1 MSSFENFVQCRVVTP
16 FTAAATEIG
25 LFAADE
31 PHRLPA
37 EGGGVL
43 VLTDSPYRPS
53 ALEVIRYGRRSGLA
67 LYEVSRAQ
75 EGTTAR
81 DWAGVAFCY
90 QALTAGELERLL
102 GEKADAD
109 ALDGL
114 RQEAETALDA
124 KVDKVAGK
132 GLSSNDY
139 TTTEKNKLANSNLA
153 ALVGLAGAADRLPY
167 FTGVGALSLATITAA
182 ARTLLAATNV
192 TGQQSALG
200 LFADASGVMT
210 NASGALTNFVSQLL
224 RSADAAAGRNTLG
237 LGSAATKRAMTSLV
251 DTTTPDSVLSRE
263 AFGIGVTSTNNP
275 VSLFNFKAN
284 NPSGIYTAQTATVV
298 NGAADWPTSN
308 MGMTVLCTVYGY
320 DRIYWVM
327 FPTVSAGQWIGW
339 YVPAQDTVFW
349 RRIHDSGGQLSL
361 GTTAESARTV
371 LGLPKA
377 SSEWAPSLGD
387 VLTAGTLGV
396 GRERGVVRAFS
407 SLSQLAQTPA
417 GATFM
422 LNSTITPAEVLTA
435 LGGWGGGDFPYVYML
450 GKRDSATTTY
460 PGFAALMTG
469 YSSAVRLRMVY
480 SQDGETVGVAH
491 IFNSANA
498 AQLPL
503 TGSLSLASDNAA
515 SLGIPGK
522 QWSTA
527 YLGTAPIVTS
537 DRDAKMDILPIGD
550 AVLDAWATLNYMQYR
565 LKDSVAAKGEAART
579 HAGLIAQ
586 DIREAFEAAGLDPF
600 KYGVLCYDEW
610 DQELRE
616 HPAEY
621 EWITVPAVLDDEG
634 NEVEP
639 ERQEQGELIKEAWTE
654 VVREAG
660 HRYSVRYEEAF
671 ALECALQRR
680 TTQRLEQRL
689 AALES
694 AA

>member
-25 LFAADE
+25 LFAADT

-53 ALEVIRYGRRSGLA
+53 ALEVIRYGRRTGLA
-67 LYEVSRAQ
+67 LYDVSRAQ

-81 DWAGVAFCY
+81 GWTGVAFCY

-102 GEKADAD
+102 SEKADTS

-114 RQEAETALDA
+114 RQEAETALNG
-124 KVDKVAGK
+124 KVDKISGK
-132 GLSSNDY
+132 SLSTNDY
-139 TTTEKNKLANSNLA
+139 TTAEKNKLANANLT
-153 ALVGLAGAADRLPY
+153 ALVGLTGASDRLPY
-167 FTGVGALSLATITAA
+167 FTGAGALSLATITGA

-210 NASGALTNFVSQLL
+210 NASGALTNWVSQLL
-224 RSADAAAGRNTLG
+224 RSADAAAGRSALG
-237 LGSAATKRAMTSLV
+237 LGTAATSNLAT
-251 DTTTPDSVLSRE
+251 DIADQPISVLRADTPGLLRPKE
-263 AFGIGVTSTNNP
+263 VAAGVTIESTADTFGGSYTRTLSP
-275 VSLFNFKAN
+275 APSDSPY
-284 NPSGIYTAQTATVV
+284 PSGVRWANFGHPSWPLQIASAPYTNDIAFRVR
-298 NGAADWPTSN
+298 S
-308 MGMTVLCTVYGY
+308 
-320 DRIYWVM
+320 
-327 FPTVSAGQWIGW
+327 GW
-339 YVPAQDTVFW
+339 
-349 RRIHDSGGQLSL
+349 GGSFLPWSFLYHTGNQLSL
-361 GTTAESARTV
+361 GTTAASARTA
-371 LGLPKA
+371 LGLGTAALLAATTSPT
-377 SSEWAPSLGD
+377 D
-387 VLTAGTLGV
+387 TTAGRALRVGDGGLLRGEALRITDWNTATLNGALIM
-396 GRERGVVRAFS
+396 GLDALNAPRSGWLIGTYWSHNSKFGT
-407 SLSQLAQTPA
+407 QLL
-417 GATFM
+417 ATF
-422 LNSTITPAEVLTA
+422 TQGTPSMFLRSQVNEVWQPPVELIHTGNTLA
-435 LGGWGGGDFPYVYML
+435 LP
-450 GKRDSATTTY
+450 
-460 PGFAALMTG
+460 
-469 YSSAVRLRMVY
+469 
-480 SQDGETVGVAH
+480 
-491 IFNSANA
+491 I
-498 AQLPL
+498 
-503 TGSLSLASDNAA
+503 TGSLSPATDNALP
-515 SLGIPGK
+515 LGEANK
-522 QWSTA
+522 RWSTA
-527 YLGTAPIVTS
+527 HLGTAPIVTS
-537 DRDAKMDILPIGD
+537 DRDAKMDILPIDD
-550 AVLDAWATLNYMQYR
+550 AVLDAWATLGYMQYR
-565 LKDSVAAKGEAART
+565 LKDAVAAKGEAART

-586 DIREAFEAAGLDPF
+586 DIREAFESAGLNPF

-610 DQELRE
+610 EQELLE

-680 TTQRLEQRL
+680 TTERLEQRL

>member
-53 ALEVIRYGRRSGLA
+53 ALEVIRYGRRSGLE

-167 FTGVGALSLATITAA
+167 FTGAGALSLATITAA
-182 ARTLLAATNV
+182 ARALLAATNV

-361 GTTAESARTV
+361 GTTAESARTA

-387 VLTAGTLGV
+387 VLTAGTIGI
-396 GRERGVVRAFS
+396 GRERGVIRAFS

-422 LNSTITPAEVLTA
+422 LNSSITPAEVLTA
-435 LGGWGGGDFPYVYML
+435 LGGWGGGDFPYVHML
-450 GKRDSATTTY
+450 GKRDSSTTTY

-498 AQLPL
+498 AQLPV

-515 SLGIPGK
+515 SLGISGK

-537 DRDAKMDILPIGD
+537 DRDAKMDILPIDD
-550 AVLDAWATLNYMQYR
+550 AVLDAWATLGYMQYR
-565 LKDSVAAKGEAART
+565 LKDAVATKGEAART

-586 DIREAFEAAGLDPF
+586 DIREAFESAGLNPF

-610 DQELRE
+610 EQELLE

-621 EWITVPAVLDDEG
+621 EQIEVPAVLDDEG

>member
-1 MSSFENFVQCRVVTP
+1 MSSFENFVQCRIVTP

-25 LFAADE
+25 LFAADT

-53 ALEVIRYGRRSGLA
+53 VLEVIRYGRRTGLA
-67 LYEVSRAQ
+67 LYDVSRAQ

-81 DWAGVAFCY
+81 DWTGVAFCY
-90 QALTAGELERLL
+90 QALTAGELALL
-102 GEKADAD
+102 LAEKADVS
-109 ALDGL
+109 ALNGL
-114 RQEAETALDA
+114 RQEAQTALDS
-124 KVDKVAGK
+124 KVDKIAGK
-132 GLSSNDY
+132 GLSTNDY
-139 TTTEKNKLANSNLA
+139 TTAEKNKLASANLT

-167 FTGVGALSLATITAA
+167 FTGAGALSLATITAA

-192 TGQQSALG
+192 AGQQSALG

-224 RSADAAAGRNTLG
+224 RSADAAAGRNALG
-237 LGSAATKRAMTSLV
+237 LGSAATKTVVGGPRDTS
-251 DTTTPDSVLSRE
+251 PNRVLTVGYSGWGTALPEQVGSHNALLRL
-263 AFGIGVTSTNNP
+263 GNYYS
-275 VSLFNFKAN
+275 
-284 NPSGIYTAQTATVV
+284 SGIYEGKPISADGALLVTGSDTRQVQDFTAFGAGRRFFRVMGATNEIGSYTDWYEFLHSGNQLHLGATV
-298 NGAADWPTSN
+298 
-308 MGMTVLCTVYGY
+308 
-320 DRIYWVM
+320 
-327 FPTVSAGQWIGW
+327 
-339 YVPAQDTVFW
+339 
-349 RRIHDSGGQLSL
+349 
-361 GTTAESARTV
+361 ESARTV
-371 LGLPKA
+371 LGIPKA

-396 GRERGVVRAFS
+396 GRERGVIRAFS

-422 LNSTITPAEVLTA
+422 LHSIITPAEVLTA
-435 LGGWGGGDFPYVYML
+435 LGGWGGGDYPYVHML
-450 GKRDSATTTY
+450 GKRDSVTTTY
-460 PGFAALMTG
+460 PGFVALMTG

-515 SLGIPGK
+515 SLGISGK

-537 DRDAKMDILPIGD
+537 DRDAKMDILPIDD
-550 AVLDAWATLNYMQYR
+550 AVLDAWATLGYMQYR
-565 LKDSVAAKGEAART
+565 LKDAVAAKGEAART

-586 DIREAFEAAGLDPF
+586 DIREAFESAGLNPF

-610 DQELRE
+610 EQELLE

-680 TTQRLEQRL
+680 TTERLEQRL